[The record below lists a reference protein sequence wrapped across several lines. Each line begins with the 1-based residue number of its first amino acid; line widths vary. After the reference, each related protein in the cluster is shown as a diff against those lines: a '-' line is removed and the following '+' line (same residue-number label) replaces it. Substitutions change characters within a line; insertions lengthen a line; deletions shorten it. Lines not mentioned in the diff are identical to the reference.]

1 MSKSYK
7 NNSRLSKKLLTE
19 SLVSFFKENQQNPV
33 NIKRVFSLLKL
44 NTKPARNLCLEIIQ
58 ELVDDGVLVETQGLF
73 KLAIKEHYLEGLF
86 QRKNSGKN
94 YFIPDDG
101 GDPIFVAERNSGG
114 AMNGDRVKL
123 ALFARRMRSSI
134 EGEVVEI
141 IKRAKDKFVGTLQ
154 VDKQF
159 AFLLSEN
166 RNGSDIFIPRNFLKN
181 GKTGDKAVVKIVKWP
196 DSNNR
201 NPVGKIIDI
210 LGQAGENN
218 TEMHAILAEHG
229 LPYSYPKNIE
239 KAANKISASISAQT
253 IAEREDF
260 RKVTTITIDPKD
272 AKDFDD
278 AISIKPLQGGFWEV
292 GIHIADVSYYVE
304 EGGII
309 DKEALKRATSIYLV
323 DRTIPMLP
331 EKLSNELCSLRP
343 NEDKLTYSVIFTI
356 SEAGQVKNS
365 RISRTIINSDR
376 RFTYQEV
383 QNIIEREQ
391 NNGMQKLPGDELDKE
406 IMALDNIAKKLREKR
421 FASGAISF
429 ERVEVR
435 FEIDENSKPVSVYFQ
450 ESKDSNNLIEEFML
464 LANRTVAEK
473 IGKRQNKQPK
483 VFVYRIHDQPS
494 PEKLA
499 NLSQFISKFGFKIK
513 TSGKNIEVAKSLNK
527 LLIDIKG
534 RREQNL
540 VETISLRS
548 MQKAVYSTTNV
559 GHYGLAF
566 DYYTHFTSPIRRYP
580 DLIVHR
586 LLTRYLSGKRSV
598 MRSKYENL
606 CDHCSN
612 MEQLAE
618 AAERSSIKYKQVE
631 YMSERM
637 GIPYEAIISGVTE
650 WGLYAEII
658 ENKCEGLI
666 PIRTLVG
673 DFFEFDEKNYSLIG
687 QKTHK
692 RYRLGDTIKI
702 EVTHCNLDKKQMDFA
717 LIEK

>member
-1 MSKSYK
+1 MGKSRK
-7 NNSRLSKKLLTE
+7 ESSRLSKKTLTE
-19 SLVSFFKENQQNPV
+19 SIVGFFRENQQNPV
-33 NIKRVFSLLKL
+33 NIKRVFDALKL
-44 NTKPARNLCLEIIQ
+44 KTHPARGLCFEIVQ
-58 ELVDDGVLVETQGLF
+58 ELLEDGFLVENQGLF
-73 KLAIKEHYLEGLF
+73 QLAVNDQFTEGVF

-94 YFIPDDG
+94 YFLPDDG
-101 GDPIFVAERNSGG
+101 GDPVLVAERNSGG

-123 ALFARRMRSSI
+123 VLFARRIRSSI

-141 IKRAKDKFVGTLQ
+141 IKRARETFVGTLQ
-154 VDKQF
+154 VDKRF
-159 AFLLSEN
+159 AFLVSEN

-181 GKTGDKAVVKIVKWP
+181 GQTGDKALVKIVQWP

-201 NPVGKIIDI
+201 NPIGKVVDI

-218 TEMHAILAEHG
+218 TEMHAILAEYG
-229 LPYSYPKNIE
+229 LPYSYPKAIE
-239 KAANKISASISAQT
+239 DAADQISSSISEQAL
-253 IAEREDF
+253 EGREDF

-278 AISIKPLQGGFWEV
+278 AISIRPLQGKYWEV

-304 EGGII
+304 EGDVI
-309 DKEALKRATSIYLV
+309 DKEAVKRATSVYLV

-331 EKLSNELCSLRP
+331 EKLSNNLCSLRP

-356 SEAGQVKNS
+356 SDTGIVKDS
-365 RISRTIINSDR
+365 RISRTVINSNK
-376 RFTYQEV
+376 RFTYEEV
-383 QNIIEREQ
+383 QDIIEREI
-391 NNGMQKLPGDELDKE
+391 NNEKQKLPGDELTKE
-406 IMALDNIAKKLREKR
+406 IMILNNIAKSLREKR
-421 FASGAISF
+421 FAAGAISF

-435 FEIDENSKPVSVYFQ
+435 FEIDEKGKPVSVYFK
-450 ESKDSNNLIEEFML
+450 EAKDSNNLIEEFML

-473 IGKRQNKQPK
+473 IGKTRAKQPK

-494 PEKLA
+494 PDKLA

-513 TSGKNIEVAKSLNK
+513 TSGNNNEVAKSLNK
-527 LLIDIKG
+527 LLTDIKG

-548 MQKAVYSTTNV
+548 MQKAIYSTTNI

-566 DYYTHFTSPIRRYP
+566 EYYSHFTSPIRRYP
-580 DLIVHR
+580 DLMVHR
-586 LLTRYLSGKRSV
+586 LLTRYLSGGRSV
-598 MRSKYENL
+598 IRSKYENL
-606 CDHCSN
+606 CEHCSS

-631 YMSERM
+631 FMSERM
-637 GIPYEAIISGVTE
+637 EIPFDAVISGVTE

-666 PIRTLVG
+666 PIRTLGG
-673 DFFEFDEKNYSLIG
+673 DFFEFDEKNFSLIG

-692 RYRLGDTIKI
+692 RFRLGDTVKIK
-702 EVTHCNLDKKQMDFA
+702 VTHCNLDKKQMDFA
-717 LIEK
+717 LVEK

>member
-1 MSKSYK
+1 MSKSHK
-7 NNSRLSKKLLTE
+7 NNSRLSKKMLTE

-33 NIKRVFSLLKL
+33 NIKRVFNLLKL
-44 NTKPARNLCLEIIQ
+44 NTKPARNLSLKIIQ

-73 KLAIKEHYLEGLF
+73 KLAIKDHYLEGLF

-123 ALFARRMRSSI
+123 ALFARRMRGSI
-134 EGEVVEI
+134 EGEIIEI
-141 IKRAKDKFVGTLQ
+141 VKRARNTFVGTLQ

-181 GKTGDKAVVKIVKWP
+181 GETGDKALVKIVKWP

-201 NPVGKIIDI
+201 NPVGKVIDI

-356 SEAGQVKNS
+356 SETGQVKNS
-365 RISRTIINSDR
+365 RISRTIINSDK
-376 RFTYQEV
+376 RFTYEEV

-391 NNGMQKLPGDELDKE
+391 NNGMQKLPGDELTKE

-429 ERVEVR
+429 ERIEVR
-435 FEIDENSKPVSVYFQ
+435 FEIDENGRPVSVYFQ
-450 ESKDSNNLIEEFML
+450 ESKDSNNLVEEFML

-473 IGKRQNKQPK
+473 IGKRENKQPK

-637 GIPYEAIISGVTE
+637 GIPYEAVISGVTE

-702 EVTHCNLDKKQMDFA
+702 EVTHCNLDRKQMDFA
-717 LIEK
+717 LIER